1 MQFLQKGGK
10 YQILMEL
17 NVLMYQVGLG
27 RFQFMETEIFVL
39 IPYINSFV
47 IMGYLVLVNTKM
59 GRSVIAEES
68 IRDFVGN
75 MYGNVQWQIGLIIGQ
90 VCIEQ

>member
-1 MQFLQKGGK
+1 MVIIGYF
-10 YQILMEL
+10 IL
-17 NVLMYQVGLG
+17 V
-27 RFQFMETEIFVL
+27 
-39 IPYINSFV
+39 IN
-47 IMGYLVLVNTKM
+47 KM